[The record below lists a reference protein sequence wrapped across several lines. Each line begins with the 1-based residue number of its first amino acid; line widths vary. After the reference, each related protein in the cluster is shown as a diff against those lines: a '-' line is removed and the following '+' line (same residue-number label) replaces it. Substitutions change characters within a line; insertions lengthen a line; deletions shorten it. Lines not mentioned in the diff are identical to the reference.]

1 MNALVMTPTRLD
13 EIKHILSTQRS
24 VAYSIYLVLR
34 QITDEEKKELG
45 IFDNI
50 ERVFNLL
57 FEIEGEI
64 GMDIN
69 RILEG
74 YDTDNGQRGTESGS

>member
-1 MNALVMTPTRLD
+1 MTSNRLD
-13 EIKHILSTQRS
+13 DIKHILSTERS
-24 VAYSIYLVLR
+24 VAYSIYLVLS

-50 ERVFNLL
+50 ERVFNML

-64 GMDIN
+64 GMDIESAIEEFEN
-69 RILEG
+69 NSNLQGLE
-74 YDTDNGQRGTESGS
+74 

>member
-1 MNALVMTPTRLD
+1 MTQKRLD
-13 EIKHILSTQRS
+13 EIKHILSTERS
-24 VAYSIYLVLR
+24 VAYSIYLVLS

-50 ERVFNLL
+50 ERIFNLL

-64 GMDIN
+64 GMDIERKIKEYEN
-69 RILEG
+69 SS
-74 YDTDNGQRGTESGS
+74 DS